1 MPREK
6 KADRI
11 ARAEEVYDRLRD
23 EYPDAHCEL
32 NHSNPFELAIATIL
46 SAQTTDVRVNMVTP
60 ELFAAYP
67 DAAALAEAEEEHV
80 QELVHSTGFYRNKA
94 RNIIGFASELVD
106 EHDGEMPRTIEEL
119 AAMPGVGRKTAN
131 VVLGNAFDINE
142 GVVVDTHVKRIS
154 NLLNFTGTKRRE
166 EKNVEKIERDLMKL
180 YPRERWT
187 MLSHLFIWHGRAV
200 CIARRP
206 QCGECVL
213 ADLCPSSRV

>member
-6 KADRI
+6 KADKI
-11 ARAEEVYDRLRD
+11 ARAEEVYDRLAT

-32 NHSNPFELAIATIL
+32 NHSNPFELAVATIL

-60 ELFAAYP
+60 DLFDAYP
-67 DAAALAEAEEEHV
+67 TADALADAEVEHV
-80 QELVHSTGFYRNKA
+80 EELVHSTGFYRNKA

-106 EHDGEMPRTIEEL
+106 EHEGEMPRTIEAL
-119 AAMPGVGRKTAN
+119 ADMPGVGRKTAN

-142 GVVVDTHVKRIS
+142 GVVVDTHIRRLS
-154 NLLNFTGTKRRE
+154 NLLGFTGTKRKE

-180 YPRERWT
+180 FPRERWT
-187 MLSHLFIWHGRAV
+187 MLAHLFIFHGRAV

-206 QCGECVL
+206 QCQDCVL
-213 ADLCPSSRV
+213 SDLCPSSRV